1 MKGLLL
7 KDYYEIRNQFGI
19 IIPLI
24 AVYAVVTS
32 FIGDDFIFSGSY
44 VLVGMVTMLLAMLP
58 TSSFAF
64 DEWSGWDQYGLTM
77 NITRKQIVDAK
88 YVLIFITAGVIFLA
102 DLLIF
107 VLYGEEF
114 GFASVVAFVF
124 AGLTL
129 PINGIM
135 TPAIFKWGSEKG
147 RMILMGMVLIP
158 ILLAPLIPKDLN
170 LTTWTPTT
178 GQLFAIFGGIMFL
191 FFGVIIISYFI
202 SLHVFKKR
210 DI

>member
-7 KDYYEIRNQFGI
+7 KDYYEIRNQFGL

-24 AVYAVVTS
+24 GVYAVATS
-32 FIGDDFIFSGSY
+32 FIGDSFMFSAAY

-64 DEWSGWDQYGLTM
+64 DEWSGWDMYGLTM

-88 YVLIFITAGVIFLA
+88 YVLIFITAGVIFLV
-102 DLLIF
+102 DWLIL
-107 VLYGEEF
+107 VLYGEGIAF
-114 GFASVVAFVF
+114 GGVAAFTF

-158 ILLAPLIPKDLN
+158 ILLAPFIPKDLSLETWN
-170 LTTWTPTT
+170 PSITT
-178 GQLFAIFGGIMFL
+178 LLLIFAGIIFL
-191 FFGVIIISYFI
+191 FFGIITLSYFA
-202 SLHVFKKR
+202 SLHIFKKR

>member
-7 KDYYEIRNQFGI
+7 KDYYEIRNQFGL

-32 FIGDDFIFSGSY
+32 FIGDDFMFSGSY
-44 VLVGMVTMLLAMLP
+44 ILVGMITMLLAMLP

-64 DEWSGWDQYGLTM
+64 DEWSGWDMYGLTM

-88 YVLIFITAGVIFLA
+88 YALIFITAGVIFLA
-102 DLLIF
+102 DWLAL
-107 VLYGEEF
+107 VLYGEAI
-114 GFASVVAFVF
+114 GTAAIIAFVF
-124 AGLTL
+124 AALTL

-158 ILLAPLIPKDLN
+158 ILAMPFLPKDAD
-170 LTTWTPTT
+170 LTNWHPSMEV
-178 GQLFAIFGGIMFL
+178 LLAIGAGLIFL
-191 FFGVIIISYFI
+191 FFGVITISYFV
-202 SLHVFKKR
+202 SLYVFKKR

>member
-7 KDYYEIRNQFGI
+7 KDYYEIRNQFGL

-24 AVYAVVTS
+24 GVYAVATS
-32 FIGDDFIFSGSY
+32 FIGDSFMFSAAY

-64 DEWSGWDQYGLTM
+64 DEWSGWDMYGLTM

-88 YVLIFITAGVIFLA
+88 YVLIFITAGVIFLV
-102 DLLIF
+102 DWLIL
-107 VLYGEEF
+107 VLYGEGIAF
-114 GFASVVAFVF
+114 GGVSAFIF

-129 PINGIM
+129 PINGVM

-147 RMILMGMVLIP
+147 RMILMGMVLVP
-158 ILLAPLIPKDLN
+158 ILLAPFIPKDLSLETWN
-170 LTTWTPTT
+170 PSMTT
-178 GQLFAIFGGIMFL
+178 LLLILAGIVFL
-191 FFGVIIISYFI
+191 FFGIITLSYFA
-202 SLHVFKKR
+202 SLYIFKKR

>member
-7 KDYYEIRNQFGI
+7 KDYYEIKNQFGL

-24 AVYAVVTS
+24 AIYAIATS
-32 FIGDDFIFSGSY
+32 FIGDSFAFSASY
-44 VLVGMVTMLLAMLP
+44 ILVGMVTMLLAMLP

-64 DEWSGWDQYGLTM
+64 DEWSGWDMYGLTM

-102 DLLIF
+102 DWLILI
-107 VLYGEEF
+107 LYGEDIMF
-114 GFASVVAFVF
+114 GGVTAFVF
-124 AGLTL
+124 AALTL

-158 ILLAPLIPKDLN
+158 ILLAPFIPKDLS
-170 LTTWTPTT
+170 LSTWNPSLET
-178 GQLFAIFGGIMFL
+178 LLLIFAGIMFL
-191 FFGVIIISYFI
+191 FFGIIFISYFI
-202 SLHVFKKR
+202 SLYVFKKR